1 MNRAQ
6 RRAAAKAT
14 PAYKRGLTRED
25 KIKLL
30 YKNGIT
36 AEDLK
41 HDYQKGYT
49 QGYSDGVESAMVT
62 CYAALCLALNEL
74 HRFGRERCYRVMKA
88 MDDKIIYNI
97 TSDEVAEEALQKMGI
112 RFNVNEPMNRIEM
125 TST

>member
-25 KIKLL
+25 KMKLL

-41 HDYQKGYT
+41 HDFQKGYME
-49 QGYSDGVESAMVT
+49 GYSTGVGTAMKT
-62 CYAALCLALNEL
+62 CYAALCLALNDL
-74 HRFGRERCYRVMKA
+74 HGFGRERCYRVMKA
-88 MDDKIIYNI
+88 MDDKIIYSI
-97 TSDEVAEEALQKMGI
+97 TSQEVADETLRKMGI
-112 RFNVNEPMNRIEM
+112 RFDINEPLNRIEM
-125 TST
+125 TSA